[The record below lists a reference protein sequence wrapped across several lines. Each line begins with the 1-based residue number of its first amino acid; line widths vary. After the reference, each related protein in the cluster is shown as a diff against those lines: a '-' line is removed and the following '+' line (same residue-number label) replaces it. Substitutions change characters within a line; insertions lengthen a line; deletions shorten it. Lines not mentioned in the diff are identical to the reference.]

1 MRTFVKISLP
11 AAAGNRGMKD
21 GTVPRLIAR
30 FTEAARP
37 EAAYFGVFGGKRT
50 MIAVFDQA
58 QSSDMPRLLE
68 PFFLELE
75 AEIELAP
82 IMNAEELQAGLSQVG

>member
-1 MRTFVKISLP
+1 MRTFVKVSLP
-11 AAAGNRGMKD
+11 AAAGNRGMRE
-21 GTVPRLIAR
+21 GSVPRLIAG
-30 FTEAARP
+30 FTEAAKP

-68 PFFLELE
+68 PFIVELE
-75 AEIELAP
+75 AEVELTP
-82 IMNAEELQAGLSQVG
+82 IMNAEELQAGLAQVG